1 MTATS
6 HLGKPA
12 SRVEGRTK
20 VTGAAKYAAEYNVPG
35 VAHGFVVSS
44 TIAKGRIERIHVADA
59 LAVDGVLD
67 VFTHEHRPKLASSDE
82 KYKDEVAPPGSPF
95 RPLYDD
101 RILFSGQP
109 VALVVAEEFETA
121 RFAASLVRVEYD
133 RQEHVTDF
141 EAERERVASSRAPK
155 KSDAEPSKSRGNAA
169 RAFEQAA
176 VKIKAEYR
184 MPVEHHNPMEPFA
197 ATAVWEDDDR
207 LTVFDKTQGP
217 QNARNYVA
225 DVLGMPRDNV
235 RVLSPFVGG
244 AFGSGLRPQY
254 ELPLAALA
262 ARALKR
268 AVRMTLTRQQMFTLG
283 YRAAN
288 VQELALGAD
297 SNGNLASFRHD
308 VVAMTSQFE
317 DFQRDF
323 VNWSSLLYRC
333 ANSELSQSLVKLDQN
348 TPCDMRGPGGTE
360 GAYGIECAMD
370 ELAYA
375 AKIDPLALRLTNYSD
390 KDQIE
395 DRPYS
400 SKQLRECYR
409 QGAERFGW
417 SNRNP
422 QPRSM
427 KDGNDLVGWGVATGV
442 WEAMQM
448 KASARAALTANGS
461 VEIASATADIGPGT
475 YTMMTQL
482 AAEMLG
488 VPLDNVTAKLG
499 DSALP
504 DAPVEGGSFTASSV
518 GSAIHAACRAVQEEL
533 LGLARK
539 ITGSPLADAKLD
551 DVVFAEGKIRHKAD
565 QHREVSIADVMR
577 AGKADRIEKEA
588 SAEPNGDSKFSHF
601 AHSAVFAEVKVDE
614 QLGVIRVTR
623 VVSAVAA
630 GRILNPKLAGSQILG
645 AVVGGI
651 GMALQEET
659 LTDHRFGRFMTHNL
673 ADYHVPVNA
682 DVHAIDVIFVEEKD
696 DEINPLGIKGVGE
709 IGIVGTAAA
718 IANAVYHATGTR
730 VRDLPITLD
739 KLLRN

>member
-6 HLGKPA
+6 YLGKPT
-12 SRVEGRTK
+12 SRVDGRAK
-20 VTGAAKYAAEYNVPG
+20 VTGIAKYAAEYNVPG
-35 VAHGFVVSS
+35 IAHGFVVSS
-44 TIAKGRIERIHVADA
+44 AIAKGRIKRIDAGDA
-59 LAVDGVLD
+59 LAVAGVLD

-82 KYKDEVAPPGSPF
+82 KYKDEVAPAGSPF

-101 RILFSGQP
+101 RIRFSGQP
-109 VALVVAEEFETA
+109 VALVVAEEFEIA
-121 RFAASLVRVEYD
+121 RFAASLIRVEYE
-133 RQEHVTDF
+133 QETHVTDF
-141 EAERERVASSRAPK
+141 EAQREHAKVSKQDGAP
-155 KSDAEPSKSRGNAA
+155 APTTRGHPVE
-169 RAFEQAA
+169 AFEQAA
-176 VKIKAEYR
+176 VRFEAEYR
-184 MPVEHHNPMEPFA
+184 MPVEHHNPMETFA
-197 ATAVWEDDDR
+197 ATAVWEGEDQI
-207 LTVFDKTQGP
+207 VIFDKTQGP
-217 QNARNYVA
+217 QNSRNYVA
-225 DVLGMPRDNV
+225 DVLGMPRDKV

-268 AVRMTLTRQQMFTLG
+268 SVRVSLTRQQMFTLG
-283 YRAAN
+283 YRSAN
-288 VQELALGAD
+288 IQKLALGAD
-297 SNGNLASFRHD
+297 SDGSLASFRHD

-323 VNWSSLLYRC
+323 VNWSSRLYRC
-333 ANSELSQSLVKLDQN
+333 ANSALSQRLVKLDQN

-360 GAYGIECAMD
+360 GSYGIECAMD

-375 AKIDPLALRLTNYSD
+375 AKIDPLELRLINYSD

-395 DRPYS
+395 DLPYS

-409 QGAERFGW
+409 QGAEKFGW
-417 SNRNP
+417 FKRNP

-427 KDGNDLVGWGVATGV
+427 RDGEELVGWGIATGI

-448 KASARAALTANGS
+448 KASARAVITANGS

-475 YTMMTQL
+475 YTIMAQL
-482 AAEMLG
+482 AAEMVG
-488 VPLDNVTAKLG
+488 VPLDNVVAKLG

-504 DAPVEGGSFTASSV
+504 DAPVEGGSFTTSSV
-518 GSAIHAACRAVQEEL
+518 GCAIQAACRAVQEEL
-533 LGLARK
+533 LGLAQRMA
-539 ITGSPLADAKLD
+539 GSPLTGAKLD
-551 DVVFAEGKIRHKAD
+551 DVEFAEGKIRSKD
-565 QHREVSIADVMR
+565 DERREVSVADAMR
-577 AGKADRIEKEA
+577 AGNADRIEKEA
-588 SAEPNGDSKFSHF
+588 SAEPKGNSKYAHF
-601 AHSAVFAEVKVDE
+601 THSAVFAEVKIDE

-623 VVSAVAA
+623 VVNAVAA
-630 GRILNPKLAGSQILG
+630 GRILNPKTACSQILG

-651 GMALQEET
+651 GMALHEET
-659 LTDHRFGRFMTHNL
+659 LTDNRFGRFMTHNL

-696 DEINPLGIKGVGE
+696 NEINPLGVKGVGE

-739 KLLRN
+739 KLMRD

>member
-12 SRVEGRTK
+12 SRVEGRAK
-20 VTGAAKYAAEYNVPG
+20 VTGAAKYAAEHNVPG

-101 RILFSGQP
+101 RIRFSGQP

-155 KSDAEPSKSRGNAA
+155 KSDAAPSKNRGNAA

-176 VKIKAEYR
+176 VRIKAEYR

-268 AVRMTLTRQQMFTLG
+268 AVRVTLTRQQMFTLG

-288 VQELALGAD
+288 VQQLALGAD

-360 GAYGIECAMD
+360 GVYGIECAMD

-395 DRPYS
+395 DRAYS

-427 KDGNDLVGWGVATGV
+427 TDGNDLVGWGMATGV

-448 KASARAALTANGS
+448 KASARAVLTANGS

-488 VPLDNVTAKLG
+488 MPLDNVTAKLG

-623 VVSAVAA
+623 VVSGVAA